1 MNSFYVNLQ
10 AELADAKE
18 ELWVQTQIDGAEAG
32 KKILLKG
39 EPKDTDS
46 VFVDEK
52 GERIFQE
59 RISRPAKLV
68 ICGAGHV
75 SMPIIRMG
83 KMLGFHVTVV
93 EDRPKFADDARRA
106 EADQVYCEPFEDGL
120 AKIKGDTDTW
130 FVIVTRGHRYD
141 TDCLRTILGKPRAY
155 VGMMGSKRRT
165 EIVKDQLEAEGV
177 ERDVLEAVHT
187 PIGLKIAA
195 ETPEE
200 IAVSIMAEIIQIK
213 NSRAKSGGYSSEL
226 LEEILK
232 EDECGKVLATIISR
246 KGSAPRGVGTKM
258 LVCGDGRIIDTIG
271 GGCVESEIIQK
282 ALLMIRTEQEGFQ
295 VCKVDMTAEAAVKAA
310 EEIGVNLII
319 QTSAGTVEHF
329 GAQKLYDIVDAA
341 RKGAKIEVA
350 LHLDHCRNKELG
362 KLCADTGWDSIMMDF
377 SHLPFEENIA
387 NTREMAEYAHS
398 RNVAIEG
405 EIGVISGV
413 EEEIVSDEAVGADF
427 EETMEFVERSQIDAV
442 APAIGTAHGI
452 YHGVPKINFELVEKL
467 GKEKTPV
474 VIHGGSG
481 LSAETFT
488 RLIELGGRKVNIST
502 LVKNAYL
509 DKTKELILSG
519 EKFAPIPFDTEVE
532 NAVKE
537 EVKKHL
543 EVFSGKRTS
552 F

>member
-1 MNSFYVNLQ
+1 MKNNRFMNVL
-10 AELADAKE
+10 LKAKE
-18 ELWVQTQIDGAEAG
+18 EN
-32 KKILLKG
+32 
-39 EPKDTDS
+39 
-46 VFVDEK
+46 
-52 GERIFQE
+52 
-59 RISRPAKLV
+59 
-68 ICGAGHV
+68 
-75 SMPIIRMG
+75 
-83 KMLGFHVTVV
+83 
-93 EDRPKFADDARRA
+93 
-106 EADQVYCEPFEDGL
+106 
-120 AKIKGDTDTW
+120 
-130 FVIVTRGHRYD
+130 
-141 TDCLRTILGKPRAY
+141 
-155 VGMMGSKRRT
+155 
-165 EIVKDQLEAEGV
+165 
-177 ERDVLEAVHT
+177 
-187 PIGLKIAA
+187 
-195 ETPEE
+195 
-200 IAVSIMAEIIQIK
+200 IAVGAVNIF
-213 NSRAKSGGYSSEL
+213 NYL
-226 LEEILK
+226 
-232 EDECGKVLATIISR
+232 
-246 KGSAPRGVGTKM
+246 
-258 LVCGDGRIIDTIG
+258 
-271 GGCVESEIIQK
+271 
-282 ALLMIRTEQEGFQ
+282 
-295 VCKVDMTAEAAVKAA
+295 TAEAAVKAA

-341 RKGAKIEVA
+341 RKGAK
-350 LHLDHCRNKELG
+350 
-362 KLCADTGWDSIMMDF
+362 
-377 SHLPFEENIA
+377 
-387 NTREMAEYAHS
+387 TREMAEYAHS

>member
-1 MNSFYVNLQ
+1 MKNNRFMNVL
-10 AELADAKE
+10 LKAKE
-18 ELWVQTQIDGAEAG
+18 EN
-32 KKILLKG
+32 
-39 EPKDTDS
+39 
-46 VFVDEK
+46 
-52 GERIFQE
+52 
-59 RISRPAKLV
+59 
-68 ICGAGHV
+68 
-75 SMPIIRMG
+75 
-83 KMLGFHVTVV
+83 
-93 EDRPKFADDARRA
+93 
-106 EADQVYCEPFEDGL
+106 
-120 AKIKGDTDTW
+120 
-130 FVIVTRGHRYD
+130 
-141 TDCLRTILGKPRAY
+141 
-155 VGMMGSKRRT
+155 
-165 EIVKDQLEAEGV
+165 
-177 ERDVLEAVHT
+177 
-187 PIGLKIAA
+187 
-195 ETPEE
+195 
-200 IAVSIMAEIIQIK
+200 IAVGAVNIF
-213 NSRAKSGGYSSEL
+213 NYL
-226 LEEILK
+226 
-232 EDECGKVLATIISR
+232 
-246 KGSAPRGVGTKM
+246 
-258 LVCGDGRIIDTIG
+258 
-271 GGCVESEIIQK
+271 
-282 ALLMIRTEQEGFQ
+282 
-295 VCKVDMTAEAAVKAA
+295 TAEAAVKAA

-488 RLIELGGRKVNIST
+488 IRRFYYAFCRILGSGLSAETFTRLIELGGRKVNIST

>member
-1 MNSFYVNLQ
+1 MKNNRFMNVL
-10 AELADAKE
+10 LKAKE
-18 ELWVQTQIDGAEAG
+18 EN
-32 KKILLKG
+32 
-39 EPKDTDS
+39 
-46 VFVDEK
+46 
-52 GERIFQE
+52 
-59 RISRPAKLV
+59 
-68 ICGAGHV
+68 
-75 SMPIIRMG
+75 
-83 KMLGFHVTVV
+83 
-93 EDRPKFADDARRA
+93 
-106 EADQVYCEPFEDGL
+106 
-120 AKIKGDTDTW
+120 
-130 FVIVTRGHRYD
+130 
-141 TDCLRTILGKPRAY
+141 
-155 VGMMGSKRRT
+155 
-165 EIVKDQLEAEGV
+165 
-177 ERDVLEAVHT
+177 
-187 PIGLKIAA
+187 
-195 ETPEE
+195 
-200 IAVSIMAEIIQIK
+200 IAVGAVNIF
-213 NSRAKSGGYSSEL
+213 NYL
-226 LEEILK
+226 
-232 EDECGKVLATIISR
+232 
-246 KGSAPRGVGTKM
+246 
-258 LVCGDGRIIDTIG
+258 
-271 GGCVESEIIQK
+271 
-282 ALLMIRTEQEGFQ
+282 
-295 VCKVDMTAEAAVKAA
+295 TAEAAVKAA

-329 GAQKLYDIVDAA
+329 GAQKL
-341 RKGAKIEVA
+341 
-350 LHLDHCRNKELG
+350 NKELG

-413 EEEIVSDEAVGADF
+413 EEDIVSDEAVGADF

-509 DKTKELILSG
+509 DKTKELVLSG

>member
-1 MNSFYVNLQ
+1 MKNNRFMNVL
-10 AELADAKE
+10 LKAKE
-18 ELWVQTQIDGAEAG
+18 EN
-32 KKILLKG
+32 
-39 EPKDTDS
+39 
-46 VFVDEK
+46 
-52 GERIFQE
+52 
-59 RISRPAKLV
+59 
-68 ICGAGHV
+68 
-75 SMPIIRMG
+75 
-83 KMLGFHVTVV
+83 
-93 EDRPKFADDARRA
+93 
-106 EADQVYCEPFEDGL
+106 
-120 AKIKGDTDTW
+120 
-130 FVIVTRGHRYD
+130 
-141 TDCLRTILGKPRAY
+141 
-155 VGMMGSKRRT
+155 
-165 EIVKDQLEAEGV
+165 
-177 ERDVLEAVHT
+177 
-187 PIGLKIAA
+187 
-195 ETPEE
+195 
-200 IAVSIMAEIIQIK
+200 IAVGAVNIF
-213 NSRAKSGGYSSEL
+213 NYL
-226 LEEILK
+226 
-232 EDECGKVLATIISR
+232 
-246 KGSAPRGVGTKM
+246 
-258 LVCGDGRIIDTIG
+258 
-271 GGCVESEIIQK
+271 
-282 ALLMIRTEQEGFQ
+282 
-295 VCKVDMTAEAAVKAA
+295 TAEAAVKAA

-413 EEEIVSDEAVGADF
+413 EEEIVSDE
-427 EETMEFVERSQIDAV
+427 V

>member
-1 MNSFYVNLQ
+1 MGICTRGVFPALDFTPAAPGFYQRTHCVHLKNLGTTDKNFLTKSSTKKFRECMKNNRFMNVL
-10 AELADAKE
+10 LKAKE
-18 ELWVQTQIDGAEAG
+18 EN
-32 KKILLKG
+32 
-39 EPKDTDS
+39 
-46 VFVDEK
+46 
-52 GERIFQE
+52 
-59 RISRPAKLV
+59 
-68 ICGAGHV
+68 
-75 SMPIIRMG
+75 
-83 KMLGFHVTVV
+83 
-93 EDRPKFADDARRA
+93 
-106 EADQVYCEPFEDGL
+106 
-120 AKIKGDTDTW
+120 
-130 FVIVTRGHRYD
+130 
-141 TDCLRTILGKPRAY
+141 
-155 VGMMGSKRRT
+155 
-165 EIVKDQLEAEGV
+165 
-177 ERDVLEAVHT
+177 
-187 PIGLKIAA
+187 
-195 ETPEE
+195 
-200 IAVSIMAEIIQIK
+200 IAVGAVNIF
-213 NSRAKSGGYSSEL
+213 NYL
-226 LEEILK
+226 
-232 EDECGKVLATIISR
+232 
-246 KGSAPRGVGTKM
+246 
-258 LVCGDGRIIDTIG
+258 
-271 GGCVESEIIQK
+271 
-282 ALLMIRTEQEGFQ
+282 
-295 VCKVDMTAEAAVKAA
+295 TAEAAVKAA

-362 KLCADTGWDSIMMDF
+362 KLCEDTGWDSIMMDF
-377 SHLPFEENIA
+377 SHLSFEENIA
-387 NTREMAEYAHS
+387 NTREMAEYAPS

-413 EEEIVSDEAVGADF
+413 EEDIVSDEAVGADF

-509 DKTKELILSG
+509 DKTKELVLSG